1 MKNDKTPL
9 DGQVEENISLARRS
23 ALMKLGLA
31 TVAVY
36 AAPALLTLSEAEAGG
51 RNTGKRTGKKTGK
64 KPGREPAG
72 RQGRPPGIPPA
83 PTPAG
88 GAAGRRRAAAP
99 GARVAAAVRGEF

>member
-1 MKNDKTPL
+1 MEGQTMKNDKTPF

-51 RNTGKRTGKKTGK
+51 RKTGKRTGKKTGK
-64 KPGREPAG
+64 RTGRKTRKTNRNSA
-72 RQGRPPGIPPA
+72 RA
-83 PTPAG
+83 D
-88 GAAGRRRAAAP
+88 GRRRS
-99 GARVAAAVRGEF
+99 RRSKKSRRSKRSRRSRRSR